1 MLRLSLD
8 EINRR
13 READKEHINTFT
25 NMIADAKNELEM
37 LRARW
42 KQLTDEEKR
51 LNADN
56 SRLWEELQKARN
68 DLDEETIARIDF
80 Q

>member
-1 MLRLSLD
+1 
-8 EINRR
+8 
-13 READKEHINTFT
+13 
-25 NMIADAKNELEM
+25 MIADAQSELEM

-56 SRLWEELQKARN
+56 SRLWEELEKARN
-68 DLDEETIARIDF
+68 VSFYFIRFL
-80 Q
+80 